1 MAEQHIIEHLL
12 EGILAGKDIFLV
24 SVTVDTNN
32 PIHVHIDTPEGIS
45 IDECVRVSRELEE
58 KLDRDREDFALEVS
72 SPGLDSPFRVIEQ
85 YQKNVGKK
93 ISVVKTD
100 GEKLDGVLKKT
111 MENGIALEFS
121 RGRKDQSKDPELL
134 ERSFREIKSAMVSIQ
149 VERIQEIEREGG
161 RGKRLI

>member
-24 SVTVDTNN
+24 VVKVDNN
-32 PIHVHIDTPEGIS
+32 NKIIVHIDTPEGIG
-45 IDECVRVSRELEE
+45 IDDCVQVSRELEE

-93 ISVVKTD
+93 INLVKTD
-100 GEKLDGVLKKT
+100 GEKLEGVLKKT
-111 MENGIALEFS
+111 GENSIVIEMT
-121 RGRKDQSKDPELL
+121 RDRKDQPKDPELL
-134 ERSFREIKSAMVSIQ
+134 ELPFAEIKSGRASIQ
-149 VERIQEIEREGG
+149 F
-161 RGKRLI
+161 